1 MWQYVSKKYVV
12 MQVGK
17 KKERKSSPHVAVDAG
32 AVENIYNDTEGEKVQ
47 NYLLFK
53 TNNLL
58 YFYFLNFGKR
68 ENKAIFSKF
77 FDGLVIFLL
86 TIK

>member
-12 MQVGK
+12 MQLGK

-47 NYLLFK
+47 NYLLLNK
-53 TNNLL
+53 IWILL
-58 YFYFLNFGKR
+58 VSKCAFQMYGKKR
-68 ENKAIFSKF
+68 ENKLF
-77 FDGLVIFLL
+77 FQNSLIV
-86 TIK
+86 